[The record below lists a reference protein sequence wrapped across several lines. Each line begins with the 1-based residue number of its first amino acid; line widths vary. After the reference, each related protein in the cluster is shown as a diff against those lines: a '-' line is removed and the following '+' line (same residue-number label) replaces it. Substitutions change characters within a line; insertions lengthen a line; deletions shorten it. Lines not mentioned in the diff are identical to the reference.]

1 MRRTGLQRAA
11 KQGDQKRS
19 DRKQND
25 RKRNHRTR
33 DENEEKRA
41 QPRARSGIAR
51 AAGVLAA
58 SILLAS
64 CSGALDA
71 TRRHTYAPDFNYITD
86 AQLQGAMWQLA
97 AGTSRLDQ
105 ILASGSP
112 VSFEERRSVIQILQS
127 MQAAADSLGPEGW
140 PSNHPRITEHLPRF
154 QEQLARAV
162 RNVQLEP
169 PSYYLAGTISGA
181 CHACH
186 GGQAR
191 GPGGPARSAR
201 PSRPVHA
208 ASDADAFEIA
218 RDDRG

>member
-11 KQGDQKRS
+11 KQ
-19 DRKQND
+19 ND
-25 RKRNHRTR
+25 RKRNPQTR
-33 DENEEKRA
+33 DEKKRA
-41 QPRARSGIAR
+41 QWRGRSGIAR
-51 AAGVLAA
+51 ATGVLAA

-97 AGTSRLDQ
+97 AGTSRLDE

-191 GPGGPARSAR
+191 SAGGPARSAR